1 MSELVVDCQQLITVL
16 REVMR
21 NSFFALL
28 LTVSLLLPGRAA
40 SAQTSSRSEWE
51 KIVAA
56 AEKEGQLV
64 IYLGGAASQTKIE
77 EAFQSAYPKIKVT
90 AVTGR
95 GSQFGPK
102 IIAERRAEKYL
113 VDFFLGGKGTA
124 QATLYPANVLAPIQ
138 PLLVLPEVLDK
149 SKWWQ
154 GKHRYVD
161 AEGKYIFAFVGNGS
175 MVELRYNTNLVSPKE
190 FTTYWDLLNPKW
202 KGKIVATDPRM
213 NGMDTPVLFFYYH
226 PKLGPEF
233 MRRLYGEMDVT
244 IARDY
249 RQPIDWL
256 AAGKFAVCIPCNTRE
271 SQKAIKQG
279 LPLGET
285 LELKEGGTLSAGGG
299 TLSFI
304 DKAPHPNAAKVFVN
318 WLLSRE
324 GQIEFQ
330 KRDGSDSFR
339 IDIPKHMVSREN
351 RRIEG
356 ADYFEG
362 ADPSFSDRRQAD
374 KLLNEIFGKTGK

>member
-1 MSELVVDCQQLITVL
+1 
-16 REVMR
+16 MR
-21 NSFFALL
+21 NCVPALL
-28 LTVSLLLPGRAA
+28 LTVSVLLPDRAA
-40 SAQTSSRSEWE
+40 SAQTSWRTEWE

-175 MVELRYNTNLVSPKE
+175 IVELRYNTNLVSPRE

-202 KGKIVATDPRM
+202 KGKVGA
-213 NGMDTPVLFFYYH
+213 
-226 PKLGPEF
+226 
-233 MRRLYGEMDVT
+233 
-244 IARDY
+244 
-249 RQPIDWL
+249 
-256 AAGKFAVCIPCNTRE
+256 
-271 SQKAIKQG
+271 
-279 LPLGET
+279 
-285 LELKEGGTLSAGGG
+285 
-299 TLSFI
+299 
-304 DKAPHPNAAKVFVN
+304 
-318 WLLSRE
+318 
-324 GQIEFQ
+324 
-330 KRDGSDSFR
+330 SDSR
-339 IDIPKHMVSREN
+339 MKGSERY
-351 RRIEG
+351 G
-356 ADYFEG
+356 
-362 ADPSFSDRRQAD
+362 
-374 KLLNEIFGKTGK
+374 T